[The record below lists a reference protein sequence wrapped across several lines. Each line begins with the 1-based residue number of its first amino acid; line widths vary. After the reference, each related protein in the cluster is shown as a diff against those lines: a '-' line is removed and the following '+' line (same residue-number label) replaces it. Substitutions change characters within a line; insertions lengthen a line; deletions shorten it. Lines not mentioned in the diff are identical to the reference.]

1 MTENPIWDRY
11 TPRWVG
17 LWDTREY
24 SDVRHI
30 CFKFKGKIRIFSY
43 VFIIKLTVWQ
53 EQSLIQCL

>member
-1 MTENPIWDRY
+1 MTENPIRD

-53 EQSLIQCL
+53 E